1 MVIMTWYYTLP
12 QILRSEVD
20 FFVRNRTAEDHLHEQ
35 ESRGFYPPRIQ
46 IFLASTPKDP
56 TLTDAKIKFKG
67 AESSLHY
74 DIFLD
79 LPDREPVRSLPSA
92 GKLINTIMEK
102 IMRYL
107 PSSSF

>member
-20 FFVRNRTAEDHLHEQ
+20 FFVRSKTAEDHLQEQ
-35 ESRGFYPPRIQ
+35 ESRGFYPPRFQ

-56 TLTDAKIKFKG
+56 TLSDAKIKFKG
-67 AESSLHY
+67 AEKNLHH

-79 LPDREPVRSLPSA
+79 FPECESVPSA
-92 GKLINTIMEK
+92 CTLRITE
-102 IMRYL
+102 
-107 PSSSF
+107 